1 MNYKI
6 DPRPIATLIIVSIIV
21 SIILIAISSCS
32 GKWYYSKAI
41 KKGVR
46 CETTTD
52 TITIRSIDSMIV
64 NGEKT
69 YYYTSKDTVIHFN
82 TVYVPKTRYETRYEY
97 KTVRDTLRL
106 IKYIEKLKDKKDN
119 RGAKNSFGNNFKWLL
134 VTLVLLGL
142 IYLFVKTRPKDVT
155 HSNDTSVDEH

>member
-6 DPRPIATLIIVSIIV
+6 DPRPLVTLILVSIAV
-21 SIILIAISSCS
+21 AIILIAISSCS
-32 GKWYYSKAI
+32 GKWYYGKAI

-82 TVYVPKTRYETRYEY
+82 TVYVPKTRYETRYEF
-97 KTVRDTLRL
+97 KTLHDTLKL
-106 IKYIEKLKDKKDN
+106 VKYIEKQKAKNERRDD
-119 RGAKNSFGNNFKWLL
+119 KNSFGGNFRLL
-134 VTLVLLGL
+134 LIILVLLAL
-142 IYLFVKTRPKDVT
+142 IYLAFKFIPK
-155 HSNDTSVDEH
+155 